1 MSRIDFRVDRHF
13 YTTGYLGRRAWSVFG
28 PESDC
33 RPVSRARSQFAPVC
47 DRWQPSATG
56 STPTTQSVLIDFIQK
71 DICVRSL
78 RYFNC
83 ARNCDEK
90 IRTCVKFYIQVS

>member
-28 PESDC
+28 PESDR
-33 RPVSRARSQFAPVC
+33 RPVSRECGRIAPVC

-56 STPTTQSVLIDFIQK
+56 STPTTQSVKEYPAELK
-71 DICVRSL
+71 DSDVVFFL
-78 RYFNC
+78 PAVYLDWDNM
-83 ARNCDEK
+83 
-90 IRTCVKFYIQVS
+90 